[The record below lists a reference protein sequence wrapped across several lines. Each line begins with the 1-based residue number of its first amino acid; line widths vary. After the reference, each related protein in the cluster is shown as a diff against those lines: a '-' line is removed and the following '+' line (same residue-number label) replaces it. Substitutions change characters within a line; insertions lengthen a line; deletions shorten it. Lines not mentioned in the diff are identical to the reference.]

1 MTNSFTSSGLFG
13 GLFCDPNVA
22 NEFGAPAFTDRMLKF
37 EAAWTRALEQFGVVS
52 NSDAAEALKA
62 IHDFSDIVDLGEGS
76 DRDGLPVPAL
86 VAALK
91 DGLPERAARAIH
103 IGATSQDVIDT
114 ASVLT
119 CLSVIDLF
127 KTRLSH
133 LLVEIDALL
142 ARSGDEPLMAR
153 TRMQAALPA
162 NVALRVDAWRRPL
175 KDHLDRAE
183 AVCADLSV
191 IQIGGPIGSRT
202 APYEHVTACAQT
214 VADTLDLTL
223 GPVWHTDRSRIVAFG
238 HWMTLVAGSIGKI
251 GQDVALMAQQG
262 LDEIILSSGGGSSAM
277 AHKQNPVAAEAM
289 VTLARYVAGQ
299 QGILSQ
305 AMIHEQER
313 SGAAW
318 ALEWL
323 TLPAMAEA
331 TGAALKHA
339 EKLIVSIERIG
350 RLEA

>member
-1 MTNSFTSSGLFG
+1 
-13 GLFCDPNVA
+13 
-22 NEFGAPAFTDRMLKF
+22 
-37 EAAWTRALEQFGVVS
+37 LEQCGVVS
-52 NSDAAEALKA
+52 NSDAAAALEA
-62 IHDFSDIVDLGEGS
+62 IHDFTNIDLGEAS

-91 DGLPERAARAIH
+91 QGLPDAAARAIH
-103 IGATSQDVIDT
+103 TGATSQDVIDT

-119 CLSVIDLF
+119 CLAVVDLF
-127 KTRLSH
+127 KTRLSR
-133 LLVEIDALL
+133 LLVEIDTLL
-142 ARSGDEPLMAR
+142 ARSGDQPLMAR

-162 NVALRVDAWRRPL
+162 NVALRVEAWRRPL
-175 KDHLDRAE
+175 KDHLDRAQV
-183 AVCADLSV
+183 VCAELSV
-191 IQIGGPIGSRT
+191 IQVGGPIGLRI
-202 APYEHVTACAQT
+202 APYEHVTACAQS
-214 VADTLDLTL
+214 VADTLDLKL
-223 GPVWHTDRSRIVAFG
+223 GPVWHSDRSTIVAFG
-238 HWMTLVAGSIGKI
+238 HWMTLVAGSLGKI

-262 LDEIILSSGGGSSAM
+262 LDEITISGGGGSSAM

-289 VTLARYVAGQ
+289 VTLARFVAGQ

-323 TLPAMAEA
+323 TVPAMAEA

-339 EKLIVSIERIG
+339 EKLIASIERIG
-350 RLEA
+350 TLDA

>member
-13 GLFCDPNVA
+13 EVFCDPSVA
-22 NEFGAPAFTDRMLKF
+22 HEFGASAFTDRMLKF
-37 EAAWTRALEQFGVVS
+37 EAAWTRAMAQSGVVS
-52 NSDAAEALKA
+52 NSDAAVALKA
-62 IHDFSDIVDLGEGS
+62 IHDFTDIDLGEGS

-86 VAALK
+86 VTALK
-91 DGLPERAARAIH
+91 QGLPDAAARAIH
-103 IGATSQDVIDT
+103 TGATSQDVIDT

-119 CLSVIDLF
+119 CLCVMDLF
-127 KTRLSH
+127 KTRLSD

-142 ARSGDEPLMAR
+142 TRNSDQPLMAR
-153 TRMQAALPA
+153 TRMQVALPA

-175 KDHLDRAE
+175 KDHLDRAQ

-191 IQIGGPIGSRT
+191 VQIGGPIGSRT
-202 APYEHVTACAQT
+202 APYAHVTACAQS
-214 VADTLDLTL
+214 VAETLDLTL
-223 GPVWHTDRSRIVAFG
+223 GPVWHSDRSRIVAFG
-238 HWMTLVAGSIGKI
+238 HWMTLVAGSLGKI
-251 GQDVALMAQQG
+251 GQDVALMVQQG
-262 LDEIILSSGGGSSAM
+262 VDEITLSGGGGSSAM

-289 VTLARYVAGQ
+289 VTLARFVSGQ

-313 SGAAW
+313 SGSAW

-331 TGAALKHA
+331 TGAALGHA
-339 EKLIVSIERIG
+339 ERLLASIERIG
-350 RLEA
+350 TPKV